1 MTRAPVSTQSANFS
15 LLQLALPARAVLNIG
30 IFLLDPAADR
40 LYMKLRNDWS
50 GVADPDD
57 VEVLEALGEDF
68 EAKSREMEG
77 EAFLRSLED
86 TLSNCLLITSREP

>member
-1 MTRAPVSTQSANFS
+1 MMRAPLSTQSANFS

-40 LYMKLRNDWS
+40 LYMKLRSDWS

-57 VEVLEALGEDF
+57 V
-68 EAKSREMEG
+68 
-77 EAFLRSLED
+77 
-86 TLSNCLLITSREP
+86 